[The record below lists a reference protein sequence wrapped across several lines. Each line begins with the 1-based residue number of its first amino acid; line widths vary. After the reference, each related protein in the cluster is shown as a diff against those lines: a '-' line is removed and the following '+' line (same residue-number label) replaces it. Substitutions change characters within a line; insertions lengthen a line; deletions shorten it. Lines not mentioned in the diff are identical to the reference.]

1 MIFQWVRY
9 KVDLQEGDTK
19 VFSSWKET
27 FFLAFMS
34 PQLAAFC
41 PCAPRF
47 SPLSTKKVHEKK
59 SLLLKT
65 GQWNERF
72 CLEQGRG
79 LKVSGAWHL
88 SSNLLCEPFSPPHPH
103 PGADS
108 SKFRQYCLLQGW
120 QISLIG
126 EYSILNQTNIPIWTG
141 YRLDPQASQAH
152 AFTEVSRERTQF
164 PKRICGIP
172 DMDVWTRLV

>member
-1 MIFQWVRY
+1 MSEIQGRFARRGYKGIFLL
-9 KVDLQEGDTK
+9 KGN
-19 VFSSWKET
+19 VFLGFHVTSASS
-27 FFLAFMS
+27 
-34 PQLAAFC
+34 
-41 PCAPRF
+41 F
-47 SPLSTKKVHEKK
+47 SPLCSPFQSTLH
-59 SLLLKT
+59 T

-120 QISLIG
+120 QISLTG

-172 DMDVWTRLV
+172 DMDVWTR